1 MSFVH
6 TISDENP
13 LGEVDKNYMPKFF
26 FFEGKN
32 NKPMDLTISD
42 NS

>member
-26 FFEGKN
+26 FFLKGKI
-32 NKPMDLTISD
+32 ISQWI
-42 NS
+42 